1 MLVLGID
8 PGSVITG
15 YGVVECRGRNSRM
28 VAGGTLRPDAGLP
41 FARRLLEI
49 HDGLL
54 KLIETYSPDEVA
66 VENAFYRANVKTLM
80 KMCEARGAI
89 LVALAK
95 SELPVF
101 QYAPRE
107 VKQAVVGRGGAS
119 KEQVQFMIRN
129 LFGQKRVTGPYDVT
143 DALAV
148 AVCHANRLQSP
159 GGRVR
164 GETAAERERPAALQ
178 GGSSGH
184 TRAGRT
190 DRLMEKLEKMGVEGV
205 RAARAKRRDR

>member
-15 YGVVECRGRNSRM
+15 YGVVECQGRKSRM
-28 VAGGTLRPDAGLP
+28 VAGGTLRPDTGLP
-41 FARRLLEI
+41 FAARLLEI

-54 KLIETYSPDEVA
+54 KLIEEYSPDEVA

-89 LVALAK
+89 MVALAR
-95 SELPVF
+95 SDLPVF
-101 QYAPRE
+101 EYAPRE

-129 LFGQKRVTGPYDVT
+129 LFGQKRVTGPYDIT

-148 AVCHANRLQSP
+148 AVCHVNRLQAP

-164 GETAAERERPAALQ
+164 GKTGGEGERSSALPD
-178 GGSSGH
+178 GSRGH
-184 TRAGRT
+184 SRARRM
-190 DRLMEKLEKMGVEGV
+190 DPLMEKLDKMGVDG
-205 RAARAKRRDR
+205 ALTIGAKRRGR

>member
-15 YGVVECRGRNSRM
+15 YGVVECHGRNSRM

-54 KLIETYSPDEVA
+54 KLIEEYSPDEVA

-89 LVALAK
+89 MVALAR

-119 KEQVQFMIRN
+119 KDQVQFMIRN
-129 LFGQKRVTGPYDVT
+129 LFGQKRVMGPYDIT

-148 AVCHANRLQSP
+148 AVCHVNRLQAP
-159 GGRVR
+159 GGRVP
-164 GETAAERERPAALQ
+164 GETAGEKERSAVLPDGRR
-178 GGSSGH
+178 GH
-184 TRAGRT
+184 ARAPRM
-190 DRLMEKLEKMGVEGV
+190 DRLMEKLEKMGVDASRTTG
-205 RAARAKRRDR
+205 AKRRGR

>member
-1 MLVLGID
+1 MLIMGID

-15 YGVVECRGRNSRM
+15 YGVVECQGRKSRL

-54 KLIETYSPDEVA
+54 KLIEEYSPDEVA

-89 LVALAK
+89 MVALAR
-95 SELPVF
+95 SALPVF
-101 QYAPRE
+101 EYAPRE

-129 LFGQKRVTGPYDVT
+129 LFGRKRVTGPYDIT

-148 AVCHANRLQSP
+148 AVCHVNRLETP

-164 GETAAERERPAALQ
+164 GESGGAGNRASALPD
-178 GGSSGH
+178 GIPGH
-184 TRAGRT
+184 TRARRT
-190 DRLMEKLEKMGVEGV
+190 ERLMEKLKEMGVDGV
-205 RAARAKRRDR
+205 RTTGAKRRGR

>member
-1 MLVLGID
+1 MLVMGID

-15 YGVVECRGRNSRM
+15 YGVVENQRRKSRLVACGR
-28 VAGGTLRPDAGLP
+28 LRPDPGLSFP
-41 FARRLLEI
+41 GRLLEI

-54 KLIETYSPDEVA
+54 RLVEEYSPDEVA

-89 LVALAK
+89 MVALAR

-101 QYAPRE
+101 EYAPRE

-129 LFGQKRVTGPYDVT
+129 LFGQERVTGPYDVT

-148 AVCHANRLQSP
+148 AVCHVNRLQAP
-159 GGRVR
+159 GDHGHQEKSLVGKR
-164 GETAAERERPAALQ
+164 AAAIPTT
-178 GGSSGH
+178 GSANA
-184 TRAGRT
+184 RARQM
-190 DRLMEKLEKMGVEGV
+190 DRLKEKLSEMGVV
-205 RAARAKRRDR
+205 RFRTTGAKRKGR

>member
-15 YGVVECRGRNSRM
+15 YGVVECRGRKSRM
-28 VAGGTLRPDAGLP
+28 VAGGTLRPDTGLP
-41 FARRLLEI
+41 FAGRLLEI

-54 KLIETYSPDEVA
+54 KLIEEYSPDEVA

-89 LVALAK
+89 MVALAR
-95 SELPVF
+95 SDLPVF
-101 QYAPRE
+101 EYAPRE

-129 LFGQKRVTGPYDVT
+129 LFGQKRVTGPYDIT

-148 AVCHANRLQSP
+148 AVCHVNRLQAP
-159 GGRVR
+159 GGDAVR
-164 GETAAERERPAALQ
+164 AGAR
-178 GGSSGH
+178 GGQRAVRLPDGSGGH
-184 TRAGRT
+184 PRAGRM
-190 DRLMEKLEKMGVEGV
+190 DRLKEKLEELGVESV
-205 RAARAKRRDR
+205 RTTGAKRRGR

>member
-15 YGVVECRGRNSRM
+15 YGVVECRGRRSRM
-28 VAGGTLRPDAGLP
+28 VAGGTLRPDTGLP
-41 FARRLLEI
+41 FAGRLLEI

-54 KLIETYSPDEVA
+54 KLIEEYPPDEVA

-89 LVALAK
+89 MVALAR

-101 QYAPRE
+101 EYAPRE

-129 LFGQKRVTGPYDVT
+129 LFGQKQVTGPYDIT

-148 AVCHANRLQSP
+148 AVCHVNRLQAP
-159 GGRVR
+159 GGDAVHAGARGGKRAVR
-164 GETAAERERPAALQ
+164 LPD
-178 GGSSGH
+178 GSGGH
-184 TRAGRT
+184 TRAGRM
-190 DRLMEKLEKMGVEGV
+190 DRLKEKLEELGVESV
-205 RAARAKRRDR
+205 RTTGAKRRGR

>member
-8 PGSVITG
+8 PGSVVTG
-15 YGVVECRGRNSRM
+15 YGVVECQGRRSRM
-28 VAGGTLRPDAGLP
+28 VAGGALRPDAGLP

-54 KLIETYSPDEVA
+54 KLIEAYSPDEVA

-89 LVALAK
+89 MVALAR
-95 SELPVF
+95 SGLPVF
-101 QYAPRE
+101 EYAPRE

-119 KEQVQFMIRN
+119 KEQVQFMIRR
-129 LFGQKRVTGPYDVT
+129 LFGQKRVSGPYDVT

-148 AVCHANRLQSP
+148 AVCHVNRLEAP
-159 GGRVR
+159 GGAGRS
-164 GETAAERERPAALQ
+164 ERTREGKRAAALPK
-178 GGSSGH
+178 GD
-184 TRAGRT
+184 RAGRMG
-190 DRLMEKLEKMGVEGV
+190 RLIEKLEGMGVEGV
-205 RAARAKRRDR
+205 RTTGVKGRGR

>member
-15 YGVVECRGRNSRM
+15 YGVVECRGRKSRM
-28 VAGGTLRPDAGLP
+28 VAGGTLRPDTGLP
-41 FARRLLEI
+41 FAVRLLEI

-54 KLIETYSPDEVA
+54 KLIEEYSPDEVA

-89 LVALAK
+89 MVALAR
-95 SELPVF
+95 SDLPIF
-101 QYAPRE
+101 EYAPRE
-107 VKQAVVGRGGAS
+107 VKQAVVGRGAAS

-129 LFGQKRVTGPYDVT
+129 LFGQKHVAGPYDIT

-148 AVCHANRLQSP
+148 AVCHVNRLQAP
-159 GGRVR
+159 GGDGGRASARGGKRSVR
-164 GETAAERERPAALQ
+164 LPDGN
-178 GGSSGH
+178 SGH
-184 TRAGRT
+184 TRAGRM
-190 DRLMEKLEKMGVEGV
+190 DRLKEKLEEMGFEGV
-205 RAARAKRRDR
+205 RTNVAKRRDR

>member
-15 YGVVECRGRNSRM
+15 YGVVECRERNSRM

-54 KLIETYSPDEVA
+54 KLIEEFSPDEVA
-66 VENAFYRANVKTLM
+66 VENAFYRSNVKTLM

-89 LVALAK
+89 MVALAR

-119 KEQVQFMIRN
+119 KEQVQFMIRS
-129 LFGQKRVTGPYDVT
+129 LFGRKRVTGPYDVT

-148 AVCHANRLQSP
+148 AVCHVNRLQAP
-159 GGRVR
+159 AGGGR
-164 GETAAERERPAALQ
+164 GETSGEGERPAALPD
-178 GGSSGH
+178 GIRRH
-184 TRAGRT
+184 TRARRM
-190 DRLMEKLEKMGVEGV
+190 DRLMEKLEKMGVDGV
-205 RAARAKRRDR
+205 RTTGAKRRNR